1 MPQPVPVRS
10 QQFGQHMTTERA
22 PERMPPHARLR
33 RAPARRLRAQRGAAL
48 LAAMLTVTLV
58 ATFAAAAMWQQWR
71 ALEIETAER
80 ARQQSA
86 WILAGALDWS
96 RLILREDARA
106 GGADHLAE
114 PWAVALQE
122 ARLST
127 FLAAERNVTQV
138 EDASTDTADAFLSG
152 QISDLQARLNLTNLF
167 QGTQDEK
174 ARALQQFGRLF
185 AQLGLPAQ
193 QLALLVSAL
202 RSTQSGSTQT
212 GSAQTGGTANSAN
225 SNSTANTASESGQAP
240 LLPPTTSQ
248 LGWLGLPAQTVAALA
263 PYVTLLPHRTQVNI
277 NTADQVVL
285 LAAFDG
291 MDIAG
296 AQKLMQ
302 AREARHFRSVQQAGD
317 LLGRGVDILRGSD
330 VNSSYFEVW
339 GRLRLG
345 EAVVDERSLMYRDG
359 QDVKTLWRERAA
371 PAPNAIARDGAR

>member
-1 MPQPVPVRS
+1 MNMA
-10 QQFGQHMTTERA
+10 GA
-22 PERMPPHARLR
+22 
-33 RAPARRLRAQRGAAL
+33 RAPARGRAAQRGAAL

-71 ALEIETAER
+71 AYEIESAER

-152 QISDLQARLNLTNLF
+152 QISDLQARLNLTNLRD
-167 QGTQDEK
+167 GSPDEQ
-174 ARALQQFGRLF
+174 ARALAQFRRLF

-193 QLALLVSAL
+193 QLGLLVDAL
-202 RSTQSGSTQT
+202 R
-212 GSAQTGGTANSAN
+212 SAQTGGTG
-225 SNSTANTASESGQAP
+225 NSTSTSTSDDTGDTGQAP
-240 LLPPTTSQ
+240 LLPLTLNQ
-248 LGWLGLPAQTVAALA
+248 LGWLGLPQDTLAALA
-263 PYVTLLPHRTQVNI
+263 PHVTLLPQRTQVNI

-285 LAAFDG
+285 LAAFEG
-291 MDIAG
+291 MDLAG

-302 AREARHFRSVQQAGD
+302 ARQTRHMRSVQQAGD
-317 LLGRGVDILRGSD
+317 LLGASVDILRGGD
-330 VNSSYFEVW
+330 VHSSYFEVW

-345 EAVVDERSLMYRDG
+345 DAVVDERSLIYRDG

-371 PAPNAIARDGAR
+371 PPASEAARAAAR